1 MRFRDVSSDVV
12 SSDLASGGSRDVR
25 LLVFRRTEG
34 GPKLIGTAGVGQPLD
49 RSEFGLWLSRAERRR
64 GFAQEAG
71 CALLSLAFD
80 GLRLGSVWVP
90 AFSDGAA
97 RRLITR
103 LGFRRKSADSTQA
116 VRKSTRLNYSHSRA
130 YRIPASALKQ

>member
-1 MRFRDVSSDVV
+1 MRISDWSSDVC
-12 SSDLASGGSRDVR
+12 SSDL
-25 LLVFRRTEG
+25 
-34 GPKLIGTAGVGQPLD
+34 
-49 RSEFGLWLSRAERRR
+49 AERRR

-116 VRKSTRLNYSHSRA
+116 VLEARDWTYSPPCMAACKRGSDGGGDRKSTRLNSSH
-130 YRIPASALKQ
+130 